1 MIINAIQYKVSDG
14 GGTSIYPVSLSMI
27 SEPDVTEYS
36 VGQSLDLAG
45 MILSAH
51 YNNGLADIMDYDSP
65 KFTYQIISGSMSQAG
80 DAVIQF
86 SYTAF
91 NTTVTMNYT
100 VSVYATLYTINN
112 FIDIEFPT
120 DSSYNSLY
128 ITGWKDENDSTITYP
143 FSSYGPSGK
152 TYPYPGA
159 DFDLTPITT
168 STLPTSGYVGI
179 GGSKTVSGTN
189 SKSYFN
195 SKTSSPNTAVKEI
208 VLDDGITS
216 IGNYAFMYMTGVTH
230 LRAQGSLTSIG
241 NYAFSNMTS
250 LKVID
255 LRNATRVP
263 SVSNTNAFTKVNAIE
278 AIYVPSN
285 LVSYFKSN
293 SGWSSYADYI
303 IGV

>member
-1 MIINAIQYKVSDG
+1 MIINAIQYQTSG
-14 GGTSIYPVSLSMI
+14 GGASIYPVSLSMV
-27 SEPDVTEYS
+27 SEPDVTEFS

-80 DAVIQF
+80 DVVIQF
-86 SYTAF
+86 SYTAY

-100 VSVYATLYTINN
+100 VTVYATLYTINH
-112 FIDIEFPT
+112 FIDIEYPT

-128 ITGWKDENDSTITYP
+128 ITGWKDENDNTITYP
-143 FSSYGPSGK
+143 FSSYGPDGR
-152 TYPYPGA
+152 TYPYHGA

-179 GGSKTVSGTN
+179 GGSKTISGTS

-208 VLDDGITS
+208 VVDAGITS
-216 IGNYAFMYMTGVTH
+216 IGAYSFMYMQGVTH
-230 LRAQGSLTSIG
+230 LRIQGALTNVG

-255 LRNATRVP
+255 LRNVTRCP
-263 SVSNTNAFTKVNAIE
+263 SVSNANAFTNVNSIE
-278 AIYVPSN
+278 AIYVPSS

-293 SGWSSYADYI
+293 TGWKNYSSHI
-303 IGV
+303 VGV

>member
-1 MIINAIQYKVSDG
+1 MIINAIQYQTSG
-14 GGTSIYPVSLSMI
+14 GEVNIYPVSLSMI

-36 VGQSLDLAG
+36 IGQSLDLAG

-80 DAVIQF
+80 DVVIQF

-100 VSVYATLYTINN
+100 VVVFAHLYTINN

-120 DSSYNSLY
+120 DSSYDNLF
-128 ITGWKDENDSTITYP
+128 ITGWKDENDNTITYP
-143 FSSYGPSGK
+143 FSSYGPDGR
-152 TYPYPGA
+152 TYPYHGV
-159 DFDLTPITT
+159 DFDLTPITAN
-168 STLPTSGYVGI
+168 SIPTSGYVGI
-179 GGSKTVSGTN
+179 GGSKTISGST
-189 SKSYFN
+189 SRSYFN
-195 SKTSSPNTAVKEI
+195 STTSSPNTAVKEI

-216 IGNYAFMYMTGVTH
+216 IGNYAFMYMKGVTH
-230 LRAQGSLTSIG
+230 LRAQGTLSSIG
-241 NYAFSNMTS
+241 RYAFSNMTS

-255 LRNATRVP
+255 LRNTTRVP
-263 SVSNTNAFTKVNAIE
+263 SVSDTNAFTSVNALE

-293 SGWSSYADYI
+293 SGWKAFADQI
-303 IGV
+303 VGV

>member
-1 MIINAIQYKVSDG
+1 MIINAIQYQTSG
-14 GGTSIYPVSLSMI
+14 GEVNIYPVSLSMI

-51 YNNGLADIMDYDSP
+51 YNNGLADIMEYDSP

-80 DAVIQF
+80 DTVIQF

-100 VSVYATLYTINN
+100 VTVYATLYTINN

-120 DSSYNSLY
+120 DSSYDSLF

-143 FSSYGPSGK
+143 FSSYGPDGRA
-152 TYPYPGA
+152 YPYHGA
-159 DFDLTPITT
+159 DFDLTPITAN
-168 STLPTSGYVGI
+168 SLPTSGYVGI
-179 GGSKTVSGTN
+179 GGNKTISGST
-189 SKSYFN
+189 SRSYFN
-195 SKTSSPNTAVKEI
+195 STTSSPNTAVKEI

-216 IGNYAFMYMTGVTH
+216 IGNYAFMYMKGVTH
-230 LRAQGSLTSIG
+230 LRAQGTLTSIG
-241 NYAFSNMTS
+241 RYAFSNMTS

-263 SVSNTNAFTKVNAIE
+263 SVSDTNAFTNVNALE
-278 AIYVPSN
+278 TIYVPNN

-293 SGWSSYADYI
+293 SGWSSLADKI
-303 IGV
+303 VGV

>member
-1 MIINAIQYKVSDG
+1 MIINAIQYQTSG
-14 GGTSIYPVSLSMI
+14 GGADIYPVSLSMI

-45 MILSAH
+45 MILSAN
-51 YNNGLADIMDYDSP
+51 YNNGLADIMEYDSP

-80 DAVIQF
+80 DTVIQF

-91 NTTVTMNYT
+91 NTTVTLNYT
-100 VSVYATLYTINN
+100 VVVYATLYTINH
-112 FIDIEFPT
+112 FIDVEFPT
-120 DSSYNSLY
+120 DSSYDSLF
-128 ITGWKDENDSTITYP
+128 ITGWKDENDNTITYP
-143 FSSYGPSGK
+143 FSSYGLDGRA
-152 TYPYPGA
+152 YPYHGA

-179 GGSKTVSGTN
+179 GGNKTVSGSN

-195 SKTSSPNTAVKEI
+195 SKTSAPNTAVKEI

-216 IGNYAFMYMTGVTH
+216 IGNYAFMYMEGVTH
-230 LRAQGSLTSIG
+230 LRAQGVLTSIG
-241 NYAFSNMTS
+241 RYAFSNMTS

-255 LRNATRVP
+255 LRAATRVP
-263 SVSNTNAFTKVNAIE
+263 SVSDTNAFTNVNALE

-293 SGWSSYADYI
+293 SGWKNFADKI
-303 IGV
+303 VGV